1 MHSKFRV
8 RSTNSRKSTSF
19 GGLRA
24 GALTFSPIGNIQSPV
39 KVPILVHRLKSRNSL
54 ISRWP
59 VLRALTPLSPRSSIW
74 AQRRIPNAPD
84 NPMKRAQ
91 AQANILVA
99 DDDRATRFAISSMLK
114 KAGYAVTAVKNGAE
128 ALRNIERRSFD
139 LAFLDIWMPELTGLE
154 VLALVRAGESHPKI
168 VIMTSDG
175 TPESLLRAVR
185 EQAYEYLS
193 KPFPP
198 KEAVEVAQRV
208 LKENASP
215 PIEVISAKAHWVELL
230 IPCTR
235 EAAGRI
241 QSFLMKL
248 ETDLPDNLR
257 NTIGLAFSELLHNAV
272 EWGGKLDPNRKVRI
286 AYIRSSRMLLYR
298 VADPGSGFTFKELS
312 HAAVGQPAEDPFAH
326 MTVREQLGI
335 RPGGFGIA
343 LTRAIA
349 DELLYNEAQ
358 NEVIFIKYLAA
369 PPVPATER
377 LPE

>member
-1 MHSKFRV
+1 MDDTQPPAR
-8 RSTNSRKSTSF
+8 
-19 GGLRA
+19 
-24 GALTFSPIGNIQSPV
+24 
-39 KVPILVHRLKSRNSL
+39 
-54 ISRWP
+54 
-59 VLRALTPLSPRSSIW
+59 
-74 AQRRIPNAPD
+74 
-84 NPMKRAQ
+84 
-91 AQANILVA
+91 ILVA
-99 DDDRATRFAISSMLK
+99 DDDRTTRFAISSMLK

-128 ALRNIERRSFD
+128 ALRNIQRRRFD
-139 LAFLDIWMPELTGLE
+139 LAFLDIWMPQLTGLE
-154 VLALVRAGESHPKI
+154 VLARVRAGESHPKI

-175 TPESLLRAVR
+175 TPETLLRAVR

-198 KEAVEVAQRV
+198 KDAVEVAQRA

-215 PIEVISAKAHWVELL
+215 PIEVISATPHWVELL

-248 ETDLPDNLR
+248 ETDLSDDLR
-257 NTIGLAFSELLHNAV
+257 NTIGLAFRELLLNAV

-286 AYIRSSRMLLYR
+286 AYVRSSRMLLYR
-298 VADPGSGFTFKELS
+298 VADPGPGFSFEGLT
-312 HAAVGQPAEDPFAH
+312 HAAVGQPAEEPIAH
-326 MTVREQLGI
+326 VAVRDKLGI

-358 NEVIFIKYLAA
+358 NEVIFIKYLTASTGVA
-369 PPVPATER
+369 DTAETPS
-377 LPE
+377 